1 MTEKTTTASTD
12 AWEAKRKIHLSRP
25 ASPED
30 GAALERTLGAVDG
43 VLRVSASSSK
53 GWVEVD
59 YLQTKTDYQTLER
72 VVAEAGFPAQTGWW
86 PRLKSGWYQNLD
98 ATSRANAAIPAS
110 ACCNKPPT
118 KGH

>member
-1 MTEKTTTASTD
+1 MGYAAFKHV
-12 AWEAKRKIHLSRP
+12 IP
-25 ASPED
+25 IQG
-30 GAALERTLGAVDG
+30 GAALERTLGEVDG
-43 VLRVSASSSK
+43 VLRVTANTSK

-59 YLQTKTDYQTLER
+59 YLQTKTDYQTLEG
-72 VVAEAGFPAQTGWW
+72 VVAEAGFSVQTGWW

-98 ATSRANAAIPAS
+98 TTSRANAAIPAS